1 MKKTIITAVSVAALL
16 ATATT
21 LAPVAQA
28 KDKLLIGATSAS
40 SSQYGYFV
48 ALSQLI
54 NSKIPTVETAVVE
67 TGATVDNLRRIER
80 KQIDMGLVTTNVG
93 YQSYAGEGA
102 FEGKKVD
109 NRLLFVY
116 STAPQNVIVR
126 SDSGVTTLV
135 GLAGKRFNPGLKG
148 SATEKTAE
156 AVFKALGISADYV
169 RGSTTDIVDAMKD
182 NRVIGT
188 VKSGAGMKLDGSS
201 LDIATFTPIRVLGLD
216 AGQKKTVAEKFPDLS
231 VVDVPAGA
239 ADGIPAYSTWSF
251 GLAVHARTDLPEE
264 TAYQIAKAAFEDRSV
279 QVGALSSLKGL
290 DLMKLTVENGTIPLH
305 PGVARYL
312 KEKNIAIPAKLMPK
326 GS

>member
-1 MKKTIITAVSVAALL
+1 MKLKLLAAVAATIALS
-16 ATATT
+16 ANMPAE
-21 LAPVAQA
+21 A
-28 KDKLLIGATSAS
+28 KDKLLIGSTSAS

-54 NSKIPTVETAVVE
+54 NSKVPNVESAVVE

-93 YQSYAGEGA
+93 YQAYAGEGA

-116 STAPQNVIVR
+116 SGAPQNVIVR
-126 SDSGVTTLV
+126 QDSGVKS
-135 GLAGKRFNPGLKG
+135 LAELKGKRFNPGLKG
-148 SATEKTAE
+148 SATEKTTE
-156 AVFKALGISADYV
+156 AVFAALGLAPDYV

-188 VKSGAGMKLDGSS
+188 VKSGAGNKLDGST
-201 LDIATFTPIRVLGLD
+201 LDIATFTPIRVLSLD
-216 AGQKKTVAEKFPDLS
+216 ADQKKLVAEKFPDLS

-251 GLAVHARTDLPEE
+251 GLAVHSRTDLPEE
-264 TAYQIAKAAFEDRSV
+264 TAYQIAKAVFEDKTV
-279 QVGALSSLKGL
+279 QAGALASLKGL
-290 DLMKLTVENGTIPLH
+290 DLMKMTVENGTIPLH

-312 KEKNIAIPAKLMPK
+312 KEKGVTIPAKLMPK
-326 GS
+326 SS

>member
-1 MKKTIITAVSVAALL
+1 MNRTILTAASAVALL
-16 ATATT
+16 AVATT
-21 LAPVAQA
+21 MAPAVQA

-54 NSKIPTVETAVVE
+54 NSKVPAVETAVVE
-67 TGATVDNLRRIER
+67 TGATVDNLRRIDR
-80 KQIDMGLVTTNVG
+80 RQIDMGLVTTNVG

-126 SDSGVTTLV
+126 NDSGVTTLA

-216 AGQKKTVAEKFPDLS
+216 AAQKKTVAEKFRIFRWWMCR
-231 VVDVPAGA
+231 PARLKA
-239 ADGIPAYSTWSF
+239 FP
-251 GLAVHARTDLPEE
+251 P
-264 TAYQIAKAAFEDRSV
+264 TA
-279 QVGALSSLKGL
+279 
-290 DLMKLTVENGTIPLH
+290 
-305 PGVARYL
+305 PGVSAWPCMRAPTCRKRPPIRSPRRPSRTGPCRWARS
-312 KEKNIAIPAKLMPK
+312 AA
-326 GS
+326 